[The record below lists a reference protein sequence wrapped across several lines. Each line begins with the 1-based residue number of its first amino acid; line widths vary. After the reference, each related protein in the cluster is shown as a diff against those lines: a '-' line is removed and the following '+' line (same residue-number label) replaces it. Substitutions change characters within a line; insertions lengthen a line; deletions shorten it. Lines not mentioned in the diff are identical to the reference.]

1 MNSSSKVY
9 QKIPSVSS
17 SKMWDR
23 VVRHGNSQSNSNPHN
38 HSKRQSP
45 EVEEDEDD
53 LLQMLQCRRKDC
65 DQMSRKDG
73 YCEIHTPNTFNKRNM
88 TKIHDNDNSIVYV
101 DKHHAN
107 KYYKNAEGFAPFDS
121 FIQEIGYLDIL
132 SKVGLNVMNPHSVIV
147 DDNKGSLEGMVQ
159 FDVGSNTLSNLI
171 DKGQKTHDVAIK
183 LFVNGLET
191 LYHMHSQDIV
201 HRDIKPDNI
210 VYDGLS
216 SRFVLIDFGSAR
228 FTESKPKTIVYE
240 DMMRDYLNTTKYG
253 KPTGIPTIYT
263 KVHGKYMDLNQ
274 LAWCVVM
281 YLCVSS
287 TYKDIMEELWRSHNN
302 LSNILIDII
311 NNTSKHTAQSL
322 LRLFVYDLDQKHNNN
337 RKEWVDKGGMYSTI
351 PKEILEKYP
360 VLIDSEDYG
369 DVLAFFSRSKDLGAK
384 KLSNF
389 YPEHFTLDGIDFH
402 SGEHCFHY
410 SKFMTVADSP
420 STLDINRIKNLQEQA
435 QNI

>member
-263 KVHGKYMDLNQ
+263 KVHGKYMALNQ

-322 LRLFVYDLDQKHNNN
+322 L
-337 RKEWVDKGGMYSTI
+337 
-351 PKEILEKYP
+351 
-360 VLIDSEDYG
+360 
-369 DVLAFFSRSKDLGAK
+369 
-384 KLSNF
+384 
-389 YPEHFTLDGIDFH
+389 
-402 SGEHCFHY
+402 
-410 SKFMTVADSP
+410 
-420 STLDINRIKNLQEQA
+420 
-435 QNI
+435 